1 MFTSNRKNIYLLFC
15 LLYIVPFCSQAQ
27 LRHEVVDGDTIV
39 IFSHPMKDKFEET
52 VSATVSYKDSSLLYS
67 YQVSSSPDS
76 EQNIWYW
83 MVLSEA
89 EIFGISSPVGWKNYK
104 GINPNRYSYSSTS
117 REYRIAPDS
126 PLKNFS
132 FMSHSLPTIQQYFME
147 GWEQIILDPGNEPDS
162 VENESFF
169 DVAKQGLTIFP
180 RPNSDITN
188 IQDFTDTLQT
198 FRYRSCE
205 ELGWITNKGIC
216 NSLDV
221 KLRNV
226 ERHLERNKPKQ
237 AGNVLNA
244 FLNEL
249 SAQRGKHITEEG
261 YALLYYNAEYLQQRI
276 KEVD

>member
-1 MFTSNRKNIYLLFC
+1 
-15 LLYIVPFCSQAQ
+15 
-27 LRHEVVDGDTIV
+27 
-39 IFSHPMKDKFEET
+39 
-52 VSATVSYKDSSLLYS
+52 
-67 YQVSSSPDS
+67 
-76 EQNIWYW
+76 
-83 MVLSEA
+83 
-89 EIFGISSPVGWKNYK
+89 
-104 GINPNRYSYSSTS
+104 
-117 REYRIAPDS
+117 
-126 PLKNFS
+126 
-132 FMSHSLPTIQQYFME
+132 MSHSLPTIQQYFME

>member
-1 MFTSNRKNIYLLFC
+1 
-15 LLYIVPFCSQAQ
+15 
-27 LRHEVVDGDTIV
+27 
-39 IFSHPMKDKFEET
+39 MKDKFD
-52 VSATVSYKDSSLLYS
+52 VSISVNIVQQDSTFMYNYELNN
-67 YQVSSSPDS
+67 DS
-76 EQNIWYW
+76 TSDQSIWYW
-83 MVLSEA
+83 LVFSEA
-89 EIFGISSPVGWKNYK
+89 EIFDISSPVGWKNYT

-126 PLKNFS
+126 TLKNFS

-198 FRYRSCE
+198 FRRRSCE

-276 KEVD
+276 GEMD